1 MVFDYEELLLSS
13 GVLTHMLTPPLPPA
27 LLYLFPGQHNQD
39 ILNYLLTLHV
49 AVPSSQPSV
58 AVGNVSIHRI
68 SALFEHVNVLIVWV
82 SSLTTPSSGLP
93 VDGTSAMDDPAS
105 LLRQRAQDRKEDED
119 RRKSDR
125 ELRCHDDERLRTQI
139 FEEMDH
145 RGAAF
150 REVASGVTGEL
161 VGIATGTG
169 EVRGVSSSGSL
180 PALDEVVG
188 LPSSGE

>member
-1 MVFDYEELLLSS
+1 M
-13 GVLTHMLTPPLPPA
+13 
-27 LLYLFPGQHNQD
+27 
-39 ILNYLLTLHV
+39 
-49 AVPSSQPSV
+49 AVES
-58 AVGNVSIHRI
+58 VSIHRI
-68 SALFEHVNVLIVWV
+68 SALFEHVNVLIVRAIN
-82 SSLTTPSSGLP
+82 LIMPSSGPP
-93 VDGTSAMDDPAS
+93 VDGTSTMDDLAS
-105 LLRQRAQDRKEDED
+105 LLRQVAQDRKEDED

-125 ELRCHDDERLRTQI
+125 ELRCQDDERLRTQI

-180 PALDEVVG
+180 PALGQAVG
-188 LPSSGE
+188 LPRSGASSSV